1 MSKKPEKKI
10 DMLLWLKGVNAA
22 DEGEVLKTATKFKEY
37 TDDIVVVA
45 GAPEQLLEPQARRE
59 LLGGTEGNGD
69 E

>member
-10 DMLLWLKGVNAA
+10 DMLVWLKGV
-22 DEGEVLKTATKFKEY
+22 DEANEGDVLKDATKFKEY

-59 LLGGTEGNGD
+59 LLGGAEDDD